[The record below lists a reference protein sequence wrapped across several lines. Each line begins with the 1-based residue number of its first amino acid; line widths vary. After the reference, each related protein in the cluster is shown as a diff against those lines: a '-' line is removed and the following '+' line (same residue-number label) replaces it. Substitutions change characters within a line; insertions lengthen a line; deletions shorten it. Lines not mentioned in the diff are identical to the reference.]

1 MKRKQIYAVLLAG
14 VLAAGSVPA
23 SVLAAE
29 ETPAATEAGTQEPQS
44 QTAAGESTPAG
55 DNIETSDD
63 SGQTPAEQPQT
74 SPQPSQEPAGEQSSQ
89 DNGTPAGGENGTGQV
104 PQTQSGE
111 NQEEGTDTGEGQGD
125 PGSDTEQD
133 TGIAIV
139 NTSADGTETPQYYNS
154 LQEAVDAVAT
164 TGESSEV
171 TVIRISKMIAL
182 QNSVDVSGKKIRIT
196 SYAADG
202 TIVRDAGFTGDMFT
216 VSGEGSKL
224 QFAASEGCVLVLDG
238 KNVEGTAGS
247 IVNVKDGAAFGIS
260 DGVTLT
266 GNKTTAQGGAVTCT
280 GGNIVLEGGS
290 ITGNSGANGAV
301 YTDKDICIQGTV
313 TVKDNTLTDG
323 STAAN
328 LYLDGEAAF
337 SVTGEMTNSTVSF
350 TSGSPADQKTVLK
363 AGVNEDSQQITADQF
378 KAAAAQ
384 FAYDNADFT
393 IEIKEDGTSAVLK
406 QAAAATVSPTPTVT
420 GTVTPTPTAQPG
432 PTASPTPTPTPATD
446 DEPDEPTTK
455 FTASLDKTY
464 KKSLYWKNHN
474 TFTIKMTV
482 TGECDWSYFFMPRKS
497 GSLEEKQK
505 EIQKAYKEA
514 AHSLSMQHLGNQ
526 VGKTTS
532 SIIIK
537 NVPEEP
543 QWLIVVVKSKTGTT
557 KLLQLDYSSVKIS
570 GNVTFADKRP
580 SVSTSTRAPK
590 TYSVSESTVIG
601 LEEPLQFFPN
611 TFYEFQVVGAGQNDE
626 QPYVNGDER
635 WVPLYWSTSSNPTD
649 SQKNTS
655 FRIGS
660 VNGITQAAT
669 YNMNVFFEKE
679 VSNGLDWNSTGIVE
693 YTTTQFY
700 SAEITDDDL
709 ENWRI
714 ENNIPEDEMGY
725 YGEDGYYAELTAT
738 AAAEFKDGE
747 SSTKSAVNT
756 ADESPLG
763 TMSALAALSL
773 VAGGYILVR
782 KRKRES

>member
-89 DNGTPAGGENGTGQV
+89 DNGTLAGEENGTGQV

-164 TGESSEV
+164 TGESNEA

-182 QNSVDVSGKKIRIT
+182 QNSVNVSGKKIRIT

-216 VSGEGSKL
+216 VSGEGSEL
-224 QFAASEGCVLVLDG
+224 QFAVSEGCVLVLDG

-301 YTDKDICIQGTV
+301 YSDKDIYIQGTV

-363 AGVNEDSQQITADQF
+363 AGVNEESQQITADQF

-384 FAYDNADFT
+384 FAYDNSDYSIT
-393 IEIKEDGTSAVLK
+393 LKDLEAVLEETK
-406 QAAAATVSPTPTVT
+406 TEEP
-420 GTVTPTPTAQPG
+420 
-432 PTASPTPTPTPATD
+432 
-446 DEPDEPTTK
+446 EPDPDPEPE
-455 FTASLDKTY
+455 DP
-464 KKSLYWKNHN
+464 
-474 TFTIKMTV
+474 
-482 TGECDWSYFFMPRKS
+482 EPDPD
-497 GSLEEKQK
+497 
-505 EIQKAYKEA
+505 
-514 AHSLSMQHLGNQ
+514 
-526 VGKTTS
+526 
-532 SIIIK
+532 
-537 NVPEEP
+537 PEEP
-543 QWLIVVVKSKTGTT
+543 ADPVKDSFLGKYQGSSVTWLSPTVVQYKVPTSEPCEWYYINVDKSSIKTNADANALYDPNTPNMTKAEHVLNIEVHDVSDGQYTIVYAKSLKTGNYDW
-557 KLLQLDYSSVKIS
+557 KAYNLSAS
-570 GNVTFADKRP
+570 
-580 SVSTSTRAPK
+580 STRPDDDDNTSDNPSGSEESREPYK
-590 TYSVSESTVIG
+590 YSVNESIVTG
-601 LEEPLQFFPN
+601 FESPLEFFPDL
-611 TFYEFQVVGAGQNDE
+611 FYQFTVEGAGQNNHD
-626 QPYVNGDER
+626 PIKGDIR
-635 WVPLYWSTSSNPTD
+635 WIPLYWSTSSETSAENG
-649 SQKNTS
+649 QKS
-655 FRIGS
+655 WQIGS
-660 VNGITQAAT
+660 ENGIQHGAT
-669 YNMNVFFEKE
+669 YNMYIFFRKE
-679 VSNGLDWNSTGIVE
+679 VYNGKSWVDTGAYDRMTV
-693 YTTTQFY
+693 QFQ
-700 SAEITDDDL
+700 SAEISDDEWNAWL
-709 ENWRI
+709 LAHGVS
-714 ENNIPEDEMGY
+714 EDELDN
-725 YGEDGYYAELTAT
+725 YGENGIYADVYAT
-738 AAAEFKDGE
+738 EAASYKDGE

-773 VAGGYILVR
+773 AAGGYILVR

>member
-111 NQEEGTDTGEGQGD
+111 NQEEGIDTGEGQGD

-164 TGESSEV
+164 TGESSEA

-182 QNSVDVSGKKIRIT
+182 QNSVNVSGKKIRIT

-216 VSGEGSKL
+216 VSGEGSEL

-238 KNVEGTAGS
+238 KNIEGTTGS

-266 GNKTTAQGGAVTCT
+266 GNRTTAQGGAVTCT

-406 QAAAATVSPTPTVT
+406 QAAVATVSPTPTVT

-432 PTASPTPTPTPATD
+432 PTATPTPTPTKVPSSSFLTYKSGTLKWINHNTISLGMS
-446 DEPDEPTTK
+446 TTK
-455 FTASLDKTY
+455 DCKWYYFFVNANTDTSVIKEMYDAERAVNTAKANT
-464 KKSLYWKNHN
+464 
-474 TFTIKMTV
+474 TFTIKV
-482 TGECDWSYFFMPRKS
+482 E
-497 GSLEEKQK
+497 
-505 EIQKAYKEA
+505 
-514 AHSLSMQHLGNQ
+514 
-526 VGKTTS
+526 
-532 SIIIK
+532 
-537 NVPEEP
+537 NVPE
-543 QWLIVVVKSKTGTT
+543 QDTWLVVAAKPTSGKTQMRV
-557 KLLQLDYSSVKIS
+557 LQL
-570 GNVTFADKRP
+570 NADWFKNKRP
-580 SVSTSTRAPK
+580 AASGTSEETREPRTHAV
-590 TYSVSESTVIG
+590 TESTVTG

-611 TFYEFQVVGAGQNDE
+611 TFYEFQVTGAGQDDQ
-626 QPYVNGDER
+626 QPHVSGDEK

-649 SQKNTS
+649 AQKNTTW
-655 FRIGS
+655 RIGS
-660 VNGITQAAT
+660 VNGITQSSA
-669 YNMNVFFEKE
+669 YNMYIFLKKQVY
-679 VSNGLDWNSTGIVE
+679 NGMEWVDTDIVE
-693 YTTTQFY
+693 YMTTQFY

-773 VAGGYILVR
+773 AAGGYILVR